1 MGSNNNAG
9 VAVGL
14 ADVLLEADAGASE
27 NLLGAKLCPK
37 LQLWNG
43 EANLA
48 FLLSRSFIPI
58 VYMFNRCTNN
68 YSARCFN
75 EVSVGCYEDIWESYS
90 SSYGR

>member
-1 MGSNNNAG
+1 MGSSNNAE

-27 NLLGAKLCPK
+27 NLLGAKLCSE
-37 LQLWNG
+37 LQPWNG

-58 VYMFNRCTNN
+58 DYMFNRCTDN

-75 EVSVGCYEDIWESYS
+75 EVSVGYCEDTWESYS